1 MSRERYVAIVALVV
15 LFFVTIFAWN
25 VLLGE
30 EKQGELIV
38 SFLDVGQGD
47 SIFIESPS
55 GRQLLI
61 DGGPDRSVLRE
72 LGKQMKWYDRSIDV
86 VIATH
91 PDTDH
96 VAGLFDVLKRYDVDY
111 IFRPGIKHDAQ
122 AAQSL
127 LKEIAN
133 EDAEEFLARRGQRID
148 IGDGIY
154 LEILFPDRD
163 VSDVETNTGSIV
175 ARLVYGETSFLFTGD
190 SPQAI
195 EKYLARIDGEDL
207 NSDVLKI
214 GHHGSKTSSATGFL
228 GFVSPKYG
236 VLSRGCDNRYGHPHQ
251 EVLDEL
257 ERFEIEVTDTCEE
270 ETITYISDGQ
280 NIHIK

>member
-1 MSRERYVAIVALVV
+1 MDRRRLLGVV
-15 LFFVTIFAWN
+15 SATILIFVSVLAWG
-25 VLLGE
+25 VVFGE
-30 EKQGELIV
+30 EKQDELTV

-55 GRQLLI
+55 GGQLLI

-72 LGKQMKWYDRSIDV
+72 LGKQMKWYDRHIDV

-148 IGDGIY
+148 LGDDVR

-175 ARLVYGETSFLFTGD
+175 ARLIYGETSFLFTGD

-195 EKYLARIDGEDL
+195 EKYLASIDGKNL
-207 NSDVLKI
+207 KSDVLKV
-214 GHHGSKTSSATGFL
+214 GHHGSKTSSATDFL

-257 ERFEIEVTDTCEE
+257 ERFEIEVADTCEDG
-270 ETITYISDGQ
+270 TITYVSDGQ

>member
-1 MSRERYVAIVALVV
+1 MDRRRLFGVV
-15 LFFVTIFAWN
+15 LLLILFFVTIFAWN
-25 VLLGE
+25 IVLGE
-30 EKQGELIV
+30 EKQSELVV

-127 LKEIAN
+127 LREIAN
-133 EDAEEFLARRGQRID
+133 EDAEEFLARRGQKID
-148 IGDGIY
+148 LEDGIY
-154 LEILFPDRD
+154 IEILFPDRD

-175 ARLVYGETSFLFTGD
+175 ARLVYGETSFIFTGD
-190 SPQAI
+190 SPQSI
-195 EKYLARIDGEDL
+195 EKYLAGIDGKNLE
-207 NSDVLKI
+207 SDVLKV
-214 GHHGSKTSSATGFL
+214 GHHGSKTSSATVFL

-236 VLSRGCDNRYGHPHQ
+236 VLSRGCDNRYGHPHK

-257 ERFEIEVTDTCEE
+257 ERFEIEVVDTCEE
-270 ETITYISDGQ
+270 GTITYVSDGQ
-280 NIHIK
+280 RVRLK